1 MIKMGENILTIYDE
15 NDNVKD
21 YKILLVI
28 ENDYKYIIY
37 TDLNNYNIKKN
48 LYAIK
53 LNSLESNET
62 LFINNSEWKM
72 LEKEYNNLIK

>member
-1 MIKMGENILTIYDE
+1 MGENILTIYDE
-15 NDNVKD
+15 DNNTKD

-28 ENDYKYIIY
+28 EKDYKYIIY

-53 LNSLESNET
+53 LNSLESKEPI
-62 LFINNSEWKM
+62 FINDSEWKM
-72 LEKEYNNLIK
+72 IYDEYQNLIK